1 MKQIYY
7 NDGVQPSECVHVC
20 KTLKEAKQWIRH
32 ELKGYTMVDA
42 NHPCWDINDVL
53 HTAKYEVYNGDP
65 VVVGENGESTLVVPV
80 YETGLFFTE

>member
-1 MKQIYY
+1 MFEVYY
-7 NDGVQPSECVHVC
+7 VDKVNPSACVHEC
-20 KTLKEAKQWIRH
+20 NTLEEAKKWISE

-65 VVVGENGESTLVVPV
+65 VVVGENGESTLVNSV